1 MKNKHMIILLLS
13 LLHTGMSFANCVG
26 SGSIKSCYDESSGN
40 SYTVSEIGNSTYV
53 TGSNLN
59 TGHTWSQTSN
69 HIGNTTYTNG
79 TDALGRAWS
88 STTTHSG
95 NTVIQNGFDA
105 NGNPFSNTQVQQPS
119 LNEKSS
125 DSSSVESSLLD
136 DDDDD

>member
-1 MKNKHMIILLLS
+1 MKNKRMIILLLS
-13 LLHTGMSFANCVG
+13 LLNTGMSVANCVG
-26 SGSIKSCYDESSGN
+26 SGNIKSCYDESSGN

-88 STTTHSG
+88 STTTHTG
-95 NTVIQNGFDA
+95 NTVIQSGFDA
-105 NGNPFSNTQVQQPS
+105 NGNPFSNTQVIQHPTQ
-119 LNEKSS
+119 NEQDS
-125 DSSSVESSLLD
+125 DDINNSSSLLD
-136 DDDDD
+136 DDD